1 MSSKIRNCVK
11 EIGKGNN
18 VEALLPEYVEQY
30 MQLNSSYSRIKMMM
44 EYYMFYETISEGINP
59 YIDSAKEIADA
70 LHELVEEFFEKKPS
84 KEQMDEM
91 AQKLLT
97 LREEVVDR
105 MQVLTAYVDCFVV
118 YEYILNRVQY
128 RFEDQEMIPEDSLF
142 ARDLVN
148 FIFASQDNVT
158 ISDNIR
164 FALGQ
169 LPMRMTRSRY
179 FDLIRDSISV
189 YKGSDKSSLDS
200 FLYMFRT
207 NAMLY
212 KDDNMAKYFT
222 EFVPVIKELTELDY
236 ANIDQ
241 KTYEIY
247 EEKIRVNASKLN
259 DVSDLYMQLG
269 QLLNNMYGICA
280 AEKYAEIREGI
291 DEAELV
297 IRGVNA
303 LFLEKDSEIWKYS
316 EETAVE
322 TEEDKLYWLG
332 EQFAS
337 MEGKQENLYES
348 MNMAGAALEEIM
360 ESQKDAI
367 ASAGLSGEFSI
378 LKKLFLLSSNS
389 VFAELEEKALEE
401 KVTESMADEAASQLI
416 AECKELFAGKSRM
429 LRRAVMANTL
439 EKMPVFFASAQE
451 VADYVMNSL
460 SQCDDMAEKYAAKQ
474 LLLEIMR

>member
-11 EIGKGNN
+11 ELGKGNN
-18 VEALLPEYVEQY
+18 VEVLLPEYVEQY
-30 MQLNSSYSRIKMMM
+30 MQLNNSYSKIKMMM

-59 YIDSAKEIADA
+59 YIDSAKEIAEA
-70 LHELVEEFFEKKPS
+70 LHTIVEEFFEKENTEEKA
-84 KEQMDEM
+84 ELLAE
-91 AQKLLT
+91 KLLA
-97 LREEVVDR
+97 LRKDVVDR

-128 RFEDQEMIPEDSLF
+128 RFEDQEMMPEDSLF

-179 FDLIRDSISV
+179 FELIRDSISV

-212 KDDNMAKYFT
+212 RDDNMEKYFT
-222 EFVPVIKELTELDY
+222 EFVPVIKELAELDY
-236 ANIDQ
+236 ENIDR

-247 EEKIRVNASKLN
+247 AEKIRVNASKLN

-269 QLLNNMYGICA
+269 QLLNDMYGICA
-280 AEKYAEIREGI
+280 TGKYAEECEGN
-291 DEAELV
+291 DAASLV
-297 IRGVNA
+297 IRGINA
-303 LFLEKDSEIWKYS
+303 LFMEKESDVWKHS
-316 EETAVE
+316 EETTVE
-322 TEEDKLYWLG
+322 TEEEKLFWMG

-337 MEGKQENLYES
+337 IEGKQENLYES
-348 MNMAGAALEEIM
+348 MNMAGAALEEII
-360 ESQKDAI
+360 ESQKDVI
-367 ASAGLSGEFSI
+367 ASMGLATKFST
-378 LKKLFLLSSNS
+378 LRKLFLLTSNS
-389 VFAELEEKALEE
+389 IFAELEEKALEE

-416 AECKELFAGKSRM
+416 AECKELFQGKSRM

-439 EKMPVFFASAQE
+439 EKMPVFFTTAQE